1 MLYVRQTSMISLQTA
16 VNAAVNLHLVI
27 VRVVPNAQSP
37 AHLID
42 LNIYRDIIII
52 TLSKKCLNLISPLT
66 AATKIDG
73 FASR

>member
-1 MLYVRQTSMISLQTA
+1 MLLVRQTSMISLRTA

-37 AHLID
+37 ADLID

-52 TLSKKCLNLISPLT
+52 TLFQEMLEPNI
-66 AATKIDG
+66 ATNC
-73 FASR
+73 SHQN